1 MNEDPLLE
9 SGLTKLSN
17 ASGVSY
23 SIFYNHSILFETW
36 PTSFHAPSFF
46 LDCLKWNLNCQF
58 LLILNLKK
66 LFNVNTFIQNTDMN
80 RWVEQTLA
88 ANYHLKHTLCR
99 IVMHADSNCNLLFH
113 FKTIF
118 LKWLRFI
125 LTDLRFQVMWCLSI
139 KNPFCTR
146 NLTTNQLYY
155 KLQITTSFRNN
166 STRYLNE
173 KKGEFSMCVC

>member
-23 SIFYNHSILFETW
+23 PIFHNHSILFETW

-58 LLILNLKK
+58 SPYSKPQKVISCEH
-66 LFNVNTFIQNTDMN
+66 FYIEHRYEQMGGTDYQL
-80 RWVEQTLA
+80 R
-88 ANYHLKHTLCR
+88 HTLCR

-125 LTDLRFQVMWCLSI
+125 LTDLRFQVMWCLSM

>member
-1 MNEDPLLE
+1 
-9 SGLTKLSN
+9 
-17 ASGVSY
+17 
-23 SIFYNHSILFETW
+23 
-36 PTSFHAPSFF
+36 
-46 LDCLKWNLNCQF
+46 
-58 LLILNLKK
+58 
-66 LFNVNTFIQNTDMN
+66 MN

-88 ANYHLKHTLCR
+88 TNYQLRHTLCR

-125 LTDLRFQVMWCLSI
+125 LTDLRFQVMWCLSM
-139 KNPFCTR
+139 KTPFCTR

-173 KKGEFSMCVC
+173 KKGEFSMCLLNENWVWLLNTHDIHLTALSQWSRILSFQFSFFFLHLFWRIEQRRNHFLRK

>member
-1 MNEDPLLE
+1 
-9 SGLTKLSN
+9 
-17 ASGVSY
+17 
-23 SIFYNHSILFETW
+23 
-36 PTSFHAPSFF
+36 
-46 LDCLKWNLNCQF
+46 
-58 LLILNLKK
+58 
-66 LFNVNTFIQNTDMN
+66 MN

-88 ANYHLKHTLCR
+88 TNYQLRHTLCR

-125 LTDLRFQVMWCLSI
+125 LTDLR
-139 KNPFCTR
+139 
-146 NLTTNQLYY
+146 LYY
-155 KLQITTSFRNN
+155 KLQITTSFRSN

>member
-1 MNEDPLLE
+1 
-9 SGLTKLSN
+9 
-17 ASGVSY
+17 
-23 SIFYNHSILFETW
+23 
-36 PTSFHAPSFF
+36 
-46 LDCLKWNLNCQF
+46 
-58 LLILNLKK
+58 
-66 LFNVNTFIQNTDMN
+66 MN

-88 ANYHLKHTLCR
+88 TNYQLRHTLCR
-99 IVMHADSNCNLLFH
+99 IVMHADSNCNSLFH

-125 LTDLRFQVMWCLSI
+125 LTDLRFQVMWCLSM